1 MQVWAMRAV
10 VVLALVTVACGGGG
24 ENSEEDSPS
33 TVLTASDGRT
43 VAMDKEAYPVFP
55 DADAGAD
62 PAVSAEDGGRGFTGE
77 GWETNTDFDLIG
89 DPRAVKGGVFRQ
101 AATDFPTTLRCLGS
115 NLSVF
120 NQTLHGLVYEPLITL
135 HPTTLEYVPVLA
147 THWQVSEDQLTYRF
161 RLDPNARF
169 NDGMPVTAE
178 DVVATWDLYVDP
190 TVQDPLRNAIYNN
203 FERPIAESPYIVSIK
218 AKEPGWI
225 RACQTITDFC
235 VLGAAGWIV

>member
-101 AATDFPTTLRCLGS
+101 AVTDFPTTLRCLGS